1 MMPTGWGFFPW
12 PVLFVIPM
20 MAMAVLIAIR
30 LSHHRGAMGPRC
42 GFGASPTTTM
52 DVVAP
57 PPAEDPMVVLRDR
70 FARGEIDLP
79 EFETRLEGLLRTDPN
94 ESMFRQD
101 LAGNAAAPRGIR

>member
-1 MMPTGWGFFPW
+1 M
-12 PVLFVIPM
+12 LFVIPM
-20 MAMAVLIAIR
+20 MVMAVLIAIQ
-30 LSHHRGAMGPRC
+30 LSHHRGAMGPAC
-42 GFGASPTTTM
+42 GFGASPAATV

-101 LAGNAAAPRGIR
+101 LAGNAAAPRRIR

>member
-1 MMPTGWGFFPW
+1 MMPTGWGLFPW

-20 MAMAVLIAIR
+20 MTMAVLIALR
-30 LSHHRGAMGPRC
+30 LSHHRGAVRPGC
-42 GFGASPTTTM
+42 GFGASPTATV
-52 DVVAP
+52 DVAAP

-94 ESMFRQD
+94 ESILRQD
-101 LAGNAAAPRGIR
+101 LPDTAAAPRRTR